1 MKKYIIT
8 NLCVLLLYFLSM
20 PGYSQ
25 GFGASGLSMG
35 GAYIAVARGVD
46 AFAWN
51 PANLSLST
59 QNKFELNLVAANI
72 NVVNSSLTLSEYE
85 RYFTDSGHHG
95 FWDTNDID
103 HILGL
108 IPDGGLQ
115 TSAEGHG
122 NVMGLMFGRYGISA
136 QVIGRALGILPKS
149 LFELGLRGNQE
160 LYKEFGIND
169 LDGDAFSAVK
179 LSLSLSHPLTVKRYF
194 DEFSIGLNV
203 NYYLGLGE
211 ASVTR
216 AEGAFVTTRTAIL
229 TTLDIT
235 SRQAEF
241 GNGFGFDVGAAGKI
255 ADRWTVSMAFY
266 NVLARINWT
275 QQTEESRTYFLVD
288 SVKIGEFE
296 EGNTIDTTITRSI
309 DPYTTSLP
317 LVFHAGAAYQFL
329 DNLIFALD
337 IEQAFEE
344 RMGYSDR
351 ALLAL
356 GVQYSPAD
364 IVPIRAGMSFGGA
377 WDYRFGIGCGL
388 HLGFFH
394 LDLAYAMHKGLW
406 PTSAKGISTAANIK
420 LVF

>member
-1 MKKYIIT
+1 MKKFIIT
-8 NLCVLLLYFLSM
+8 NLCVLLLYILSM

-35 GAYIAVARGVD
+35 GAYIAMARGVD

-51 PANLSLST
+51 PANLSLSYDYR
-59 QNKFELNLVAANI
+59 FELNLVATKL
-72 NVVNSSLTLSEYE
+72 NVSTSSLSISEYE
-85 RYFTDSGHHG
+85 RYFTESGHHG
-95 FWDTNDID
+95 LWNASDID
-103 HILGL
+103 HILNL
-108 IPDGGLQ
+108 IPDDGLQ
-115 TSAEGHG
+115 ISEEAKA
-122 NVMGLMFGRYGISA
+122 NVLGLMFGRYGISI
-136 QVIGRALGILPKS
+136 QGIGRALGVIPKS
-149 LFELGLRGNQE
+149 LFELALRGNQE
-160 LYKEFGIND
+160 LYREFGIND
-169 LDGDAFSAVK
+169 LEGDAFTAAK
-179 LSLSLSHPLTVKRYF
+179 LSLSLSHPITVKRLF

-203 NYYLGLGE
+203 NYFIGFNE

-216 AEGAFVTTRTAIL
+216 SEGALVTTNTAIL
-229 TTLDIT
+229 TTLDVT
-235 SRQAEF
+235 SRQAES
-241 GNGFGFDVGAAGKI
+241 GSGFGFDLGAAAKI
-255 ADRWTVSMAFY
+255 KDRWTVSLAFY

-288 SVKIGEFE
+288 SIKVGEFE
-296 EGNTIDTTITRSI
+296 EGNTLDTTITRSI

-337 IEQAFEE
+337 IEQAFEK

-364 IVPIRAGMSFGGA
+364 IVPIRAGMSFGGI
-377 WDYRFGIGCGL
+377 WDFRFGLGCGL

-406 PTSAKGISTAANIK
+406 PTTATGISAAANIK